1 MTKFSCDCGSQLEA
15 EEVEVHFSTCEK
27 VGEKYGLVF
36 QALKALV
43 NKNPVP
49 DTWHNMKVLA
59 SHFKQKLFISGLEV
73 RLLLSSKALTHSILE

>member
-43 NKNPVP
+43 NKGRVEPAAGN
-49 DTWHNMKVLA
+49 A
-59 SHFKQKLFISGLEV
+59 CSREAGCGLGKGG
-73 RLLLSSKALTHSILE
+73 RRTL